1 MYGPPGQP
9 DPAFSGA
16 GAKNLGPEHLE
27 ALRPYVVNLTLG
39 EFSDDGIMQT
49 SREDVDAI
57 FDVHLPAFIDRAERR
72 GATGPVPLVFW
83 AHGGVVSERAG
94 LNIAANQVPWW
105 LDNGAYPI
113 HFVWE
118 TGFVETL
125 KQLVGFRRGRESAVP
140 TVAVPTAAVPTPVVP
155 TPAAGGTGHGPELE
169 SGPAGWGLW
178 SAVKESA
185 ARASRPGGGA
195 RYLGE
200 RLAQFCADN
209 HGRISLHAAGHSAG
223 AIFHSHF
230 IPAARAAGA
239 PSFSTLQLLAPALR
253 VDGFR
258 SHLLPMVDMDI
269 NKITV
274 YTMNMQA
281 ENDDNCFQIYRKSL
295 LYMVSQIFEPEDDA
309 PILGLEQSIRNDPE
323 LLVAF
328 GLTPG
333 VPGRV
338 EVVWSPTDGA
348 ARPDSRSSATS
359 HGGFDN
365 DLDTMN
371 SVARRIL
378 RRADI
383 VEFSA
388 QGHSLAAD
396 MEGAMAAP
404 PGWADAAAAPVP
416 DSGSAVSP
424 VSDQARKVSATAG
437 G

>member
-1 MYGPPGQP
+1 MNGPLGQS
-9 DPAFSGA
+9 DPALFQP
-16 GAKNLGPEHLE
+16 GAKNLSPVHLE

-57 FDVHLPAFIDRAERR
+57 FDVHLPAFIDRAERQ
-72 GATGPVPLVFW
+72 GVTGPVPLVFW

-94 LNIAANQVPWW
+94 LTIAAHQVPWW
-105 LDNGAYPI
+105 LDNGAYPL

-125 KQLVGFRRGRESAVP
+125 KQLVGLRGGRDHAASTGSSAALTHP
-140 TVAVPTAAVPTPVVP
+140 AV
-155 TPAAGGTGHGPELE
+155 GGPGHGPELQ
-169 SGPAGWGLW
+169 SGPVGWGLW

-185 ARASRPGGGA
+185 ALASRPGGGA

-209 HGRISLHAAGHSAG
+209 HGRVSLHAAGHSAG

-258 SHLLPMVDMDI
+258 SQLLPMVDMDI

-338 EVVWSPTDGA
+338 EVIWSPTESGA
-348 ARPDSRSSATS
+348 REDSRSSATS

-365 DLDTMN
+365 DIDTMN

-378 RRADI
+378 RRSDI
-383 VEFSA
+383 VEFPA
-388 QGHSLAAD
+388 NGQRLAAEL
-396 MEGAMAAP
+396 EGTMAAP
-404 PGWADAAAAPVP
+404 PGWAGVADAQAPGTDGGGAAPATPV
-416 DSGSAVSP
+416 GAEAVGVRS
-424 VSDQARKVSATAG
+424 
-437 G
+437 

>member
-1 MYGPPGQP
+1 MNGTPGQP
-9 DPAFSGA
+9 DPAFSEPGA
-16 GAKNLGPEHLE
+16 RDLSPEHLE

-49 SREDVDAI
+49 TVGDVDAI
-57 FDVHLPAFIDRAERR
+57 FDVHLPAFIDRAERN
-72 GATGPVPLVFW
+72 GMTGPVPLVFW

-105 LDNGAYPI
+105 LDNGAYPL

-125 KQLVGFRRGRESAVP
+125 KQLVGWRGGGDRAASVP
-140 TVAVPTAAVPTPVVP
+140 AS
-155 TPAAGGTGHGPELE
+155 GGFGHGPELQ
-169 SGPAGWGLW
+169 SSAGGWGLW

-185 ARASRPGGGA
+185 ALASRPGGGA
-195 RYLGE
+195 RYVGE

-209 HGRISLHAAGHSAG
+209 QGRVSLHAAGHSAG

-230 IPAARAAGA
+230 IPTARAAGT
-239 PSFSTLQLLAPALR
+239 PSFRTLQLLAPALR

-258 SHLLPMVDMDI
+258 SQLLPMVDTDI

-338 EVVWSPTDGA
+338 EVVWSPTEPG
-348 ARPDSRSSATS
+348 ARPECRSSATS

-365 DLDTMN
+365 DADTMN

-378 RRADI
+378 GRADI
-383 VEFSA
+383 VEFPVPGRRLVA
-388 QGHSLAAD
+388 EL
-396 MEGAMAAP
+396 EGTLAAP
-404 PGWADAAAAPVP
+404 PGWAGAAGAGATA
-416 DSGSAVSP
+416 DSGSAVGTAIDHATP
-424 VSDQARKVSATAG
+424 VSATVG